1 MAVVASL
8 IDDLVEMIMPV
19 QGLEKF
25 VSVGKE
31 NAEAFVKSGNAAYK
45 GFEELSK
52 TSQALAAKALEQ
64 SDAAVKA
71 LLAVKSPA
79 ELADLQGRL
88 AREAVESAI
97 ADSRKLAELV
107 GSIYTSTVEPI
118 SSRFAAFKDI
128 VKFAA

>member
-1 MAVVASL
+1 MAVQGF
-8 IDDLVEMIMPV
+8 DKLVT
-19 QGLEKF
+19 L
-25 VSVGKE
+25 GKE

-52 TSQALAAKALEQ
+52 VAQSLASKSLEQ

-79 ELADLQGRL
+79 ELADVQGRL

-107 GSIYTSTVEPI
+107 GSIYSSTVEPI
-118 SSRFAAFKDI
+118 SSRFAALQSLS
-128 VKFAA
+128 KFAA